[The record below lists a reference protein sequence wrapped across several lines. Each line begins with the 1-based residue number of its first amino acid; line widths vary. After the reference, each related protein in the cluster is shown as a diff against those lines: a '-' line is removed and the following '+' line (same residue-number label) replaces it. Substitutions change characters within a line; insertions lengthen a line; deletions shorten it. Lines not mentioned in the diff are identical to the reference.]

1 MTNNSAPE
9 ICKNNA
15 RICFS
20 YFWKI
25 LLSQERPTLILQY
38 LHVNIFWIVHSDV
51 IYWLFGRLLLN
62 TFGKILKKLWLI
74 STHVPNKQTGNSFLW
89 KTIKH
94 IDPNKTHRLGKKG
107 KKEKTHRGFYL
118 GKEDIFWVRCIEP
131 NASGNFA
138 FLEIRE
144 SSLIEI

>member
-1 MTNNSAPE
+1 M
-9 ICKNNA
+9 
-15 RICFS
+15 
-20 YFWKI
+20 I
-25 LLSQERPTLILQY
+25 LSLSLI
-38 LHVNIFWIVHSDV
+38 NI
-51 IYWLFGRLLLN
+51 
-62 TFGKILKKLWLI
+62 
-74 STHVPNKQTGNSFLW
+74 HVPNKQTGNSFF
-89 KTIKH
+89 KETIKP

-131 NASGNFA
+131 NASGNCV